1 MNNYSNKCLTLDPRK
16 INFKSMTKCL
26 IFIKSEFM
34 RLHKWENKYI
44 VPFEIVLDS
53 IVDTVLISVF
63 PFKMWFFIL
72 GEHLLFRFLICH
84 FYTKHL
90 SSILEKV
97 VVNWKKQD
105 A

>member
-53 IVDTVLISVF
+53 IGESQQDKGYGTVNN
-63 PFKMWFFIL
+63 
-72 GEHLLFRFLICH
+72 
-84 FYTKHL
+84 
-90 SSILEKV
+90 KV
-97 VVNWKKQD
+97 
-105 A
+105 